1 MFWSS
6 LSPSDLGRVALTY
19 TGLAILPEVASA
31 VGRGVVSAI
40 EAVTP
45 AGDSQRN
52 YNNPSHLG
60 RHIDTRA

>member
-19 TGLAILPEVASA
+19 TGLAILPEVAGA
-31 VGRGVVSAI
+31 VGRGLVAAI
-40 EAVTP
+40 ESVTP
-45 AGDSQRN
+45 ASSSERN

-60 RHIDTRA
+60 RNVDTRA